1 VTQPGSSETQSGSPG
16 PTGESGQKGSSKQ
29 DAPSESWRAE
39 YESLDEAGQLPW
51 ESVLRDWMARRLP
64 GHGDS
69 KWVTL
74 GAVLLG
80 NFAAGIVFTL
90 LSVARQKIAADI
102 GSTPSIL
109 TWAFTGPSLVA
120 AVVAPALGRFGDL
133 RGHKR
138 MLLFSLV
145 GGMVTS
151 VLVALSPNVNT
162 LIFFRSLSA
171 ISAAALGPASLALI
185 FRAFEREDRIKALG
199 YWSLV
204 NAGSPVIGVL
214 VGGPIV
220 DRFGWRWM
228 FLGQIPLFIIAAIVA
243 WTSLRETP
251 RREVS
256 QFDWKGAVTLGAAT
270 LCVLL
275 SVNRGPAW
283 GWSDLRILALVAL
296 VPLLL
301 ILFVWVERREPS
313 PLLPL
318 RLLRVRNVVAGGVAQ
333 SLAQFS
339 YLGGSLF
346 LVTDLLV
353 DKQRFGLS
361 LSEASRLSIARPI
374 PFSLVAPLAG
384 YLAIKIG
391 ERTTATIGM
400 GCIFAAMVGFTI
412 IEPGKT
418 LWLLVAFIA
427 LSGLGMGIS
436 NPSLTSTV
444 ANAVPE
450 SVLGAVGAAQQLV
463 VQMGGVIGTQVLATI
478 AGGDVRTNRGYHI
491 AFAVAAVVA
500 FLSVLSARM
509 IRPMV
514 RTEV

>member
-1 VTQPGSSETQSGSPG
+1 VTPPDPDAAEAPG
-16 PTGESGQKGSSKQ
+16 
-29 DAPSESWRAE
+29 PSESWRAE
-39 YESLDEAGQLPW
+39 YESFDETRSLPW

-64 GHGDS
+64 GRGNS

-90 LSVARQKIAADI
+90 LSVARQKIATDI

-120 AVVAPALGRFGDL
+120 AVVAPAMGRLGDL

-138 MLLFSLV
+138 MLLFSLL
-145 GGMVTS
+145 GGMITA
-151 VLVALSPNVNT
+151 VLVAASPNVNM

-171 ISAAALGPASLALI
+171 IAGAALGPSSLALI

-228 FLGQIPLFIIAAIVA
+228 FLGQIPLFIIAGLVA

-256 QFDWKGAVTLGAAT
+256 RFDWKGAVTLGAAT

-275 SVNRGPAW
+275 PANRGSVW
-283 GWSDLRILALVAL
+283 GWTDMRILALFAA
-296 VPLLL
+296 VPILLL
-301 ILFVWVERREPS
+301 LFVRIEQRETS

-318 RLLRVRNVVAGGVAQ
+318 KLLRVRNVVASGASQ
-333 SLAQFS
+333 ALAQFS

-353 DKQRFGLS
+353 DKERFGLS

-384 YLAIKIG
+384 YLAIRIG

-400 GCIFAAMVGFTI
+400 SCIFAAMVGFSI

-418 LWLLVAFIA
+418 LWFLVALIA

-478 AGGDVRTNRGYHI
+478 AGGDVRTNQGYQT

-500 FLSVLSARM
+500 FLSVVCARM

-514 RTEV
+514 RAENGTHA